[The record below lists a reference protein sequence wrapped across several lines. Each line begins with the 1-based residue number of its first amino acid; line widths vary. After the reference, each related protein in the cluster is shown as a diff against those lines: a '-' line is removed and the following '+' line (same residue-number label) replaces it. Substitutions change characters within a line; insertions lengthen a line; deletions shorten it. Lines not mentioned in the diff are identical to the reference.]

1 VAQDFTTLGGGAT
14 ALTAGDGDDFVFF
27 GQQVLV
33 SGDVDLGDASAG
45 SDVLTSNAL
54 IDGAI
59 LLQSEGEEEGDK
71 EVYILECGSG
81 NL

>member
-1 VAQDFTTLGGGAT
+1 M
-14 ALTAGDGDDFVFF
+14 
-27 GQQVLV
+27 LV